1 MTRSTKDENE
11 ARIEEALDLLV
22 DGYAP
27 ASIAKGMA
35 KRYKVSIRQGRR
47 YVAAAQ
53 LDYFDAPMNRNDLEW
68 GVARQLERMEE
79 AAQEAMLEKNLEVEI
94 KARKAFATMAEAR
107 LRSAPAERSPHRDS
121 CKALSA
127 VICATLYSVKTS
139 YDQVCLRQKAAQRSR
154 PTKRSSRTKVSLSEF
169 VFTLVF
175 WALMIWCVSNILSQL
190 TPHDLGLLVLLLAPA
205 MLAAVLLLVTFA
217 FGG

>member
-1 MTRSTKDENE
+1 MTRSSKDENE
-11 ARIEEALDLLV
+11 ARIEQALDLLV

-27 ASIAKGMA
+27 ASIAKSLA

-53 LDYFDAPMNRNDLEW
+53 LDYFDAPMNHNDLEW

-107 LRSAPAERSPHRDS
+107 LRAHQRDDHH
-121 CKALSA
+121 
-127 VICATLYSVKTS
+127 IETL
-139 YDQVCLRQKAAQRSR
+139 A
-154 PTKRSSRTKVSLSEF
+154 KRYP
-169 VFTLVF
+169 
-175 WALMIWCVSNILSQL
+175 Q
-190 TPHDLGLLVLLLAPA
+190 
-205 MLAAVLLLVTFA
+205 
-217 FGG
+217 